1 MIPPQPGGQHSP
13 ANLSYM
19 QMAMQRNQTNQS
31 VGYHIQNM
39 KEEPNSGSANNYTNM
54 GATQDDM
61 TVSFGTGEVFF
72 LQGCWLN
79 SILSF
84 PFFLEF

>member
-19 QMAMQRNQTNQS
+19 QMTMQQRNSNQS
-31 VGYHIQNM
+31 IGYHIQNM

-61 TVSFGTGEVFF
+61 TVSIYY
-72 LQGCWLN
+72 
-79 SILSF
+79 ILCQISCKCAV
-84 PFFLEF
+84 